1 MDKTGM
7 IEAEIPLLRAG
18 LAAAPDRLAD
28 EIAGLTEEQMGFRR
42 GEPVWA
48 RWSAEMQLR
57 HMALMI
63 CNWLERFREP
73 LEEKGYTYQAV
84 DMKAVMSGNGRH
96 IPPAVCP
103 DRDSLLSFIRV
114 RCELGTGILDRE
126 SPETLRSLSGSRIVD
141 PEAHYEDSP
150 DRFIDFARMAAKH
163 HPYGWREVPDRPG
176 HFTVE
181 LIAALRQIHWELLA
195 HTRSIQRLKG
205 LLGLPEAAPLPREG
219 YLVFPK
225 FFG

>member
-1 MDKTGM
+1 MSGM
-7 IEAEIPLLRAG
+7 IETEKLLIRAG
-18 LAAAPDRLAD
+18 LAAAPDRLAK
-28 EIAGLTEEQMGFRR
+28 EIAGLTEEQMVFRCD
-42 GEPVWA
+42 EPVWA

-73 LEEKGYTYQAV
+73 LEEKGYEYPAV
-84 DMKAVMSGNGRH
+84 DMKAVMSDNGRH
-96 IPPAVCP
+96 IPAAVCP
-103 DRDSLLSFIRV
+103 DRDSLLSFIHA
-114 RCELGTGILDRE
+114 RCELGAAILDRE
-126 SPETLRSLSGSRIVD
+126 SPEALRSLTGARIVD

-163 HPYGWREVPDRPG
+163 HPFGWREVPDQPG

-181 LIAALRQIHWELLA
+181 LIAALRQVHWELLA

-219 YLVFPK
+219 YLVFSK
-225 FFG
+225 FYD